1 MNTFFR
7 MIFIGVLALVLV
19 PNISNAQQKKEKK
32 QETRTA
38 TATAVTTDD
47 RKMDQEGAV
56 VEGYVFIKAIEQDFG
71 KFDIR
76 INAGIDKEGGERRIV
91 SNGKEEERFNRVLE
105 TRSLVNL
112 LSFMQRMGY
121 HIETSYAL
129 VNKDEIVHY
138 YLMNNNV
145 KAEMNAD
152 QMQTSDQMME
162 QRRANQNRPKLSPE
176 EIEKRKRARQEAQD
190 R

>member
-7 MIFIGVLALVLV
+7 ILFIGVLALVLV
-19 PNISNAQQKKEKK
+19 PNISNAQNKREKEK
-32 QETRTA
+32 ESR
-38 TATAVTTDD
+38 TAVTTDD
-47 RKMDQEGAV
+47 RKIDQDGAV
-56 VEGYVFIKAIEQDFG
+56 VEGYVFIKAVEQDFG

-129 VNKDEIVHY
+129 ANKDEIVHY
-138 YLMNNNV
+138 YLMNNNS
-145 KAEMNAD
+145 KSGMNAD
-152 QMQTSDQMME
+152 EMQTSDQMME